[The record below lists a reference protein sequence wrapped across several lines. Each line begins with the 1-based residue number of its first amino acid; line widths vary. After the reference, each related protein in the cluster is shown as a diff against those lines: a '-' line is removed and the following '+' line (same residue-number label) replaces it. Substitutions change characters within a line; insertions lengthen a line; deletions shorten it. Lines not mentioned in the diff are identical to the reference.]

1 MPDPEVVIEEEI
13 KPPETGS
20 IEVDIT
26 EKPEAK
32 SDAKPVDAK
41 PPVTETSV
49 DITGLSNQLSG
60 ARRIIEKLQRDIAE
74 LKQRPAAVAAPIAAS
89 QTAPAT
95 NEYDKLV
102 EQGQWQT
109 AVTKIAEQAAASVL
123 TAKQAEAQ
131 FNQVQES
138 REQIRQGHMKTLLT
152 TYTELD
158 EATGDPAS
166 LVSVVFNK
174 VLDAHPEYSS
184 SELGP
189 RTAMRDME
197 HILLIEHGI
206 LPRGTTPVHTKET
219 ARQARVNQASLPPG
233 RPAGKPGVVTLSKEQ
248 KELCDMQ
255 GIPYAD
261 YARSLRDVE
270 KGGGITT

>member
-26 EKPEAK
+26 EKVEVKP
-32 SDAKPVDAK
+32 DAKPADVK
-41 PPVTETSV
+41 PVAQPAEPT
-49 DITGLSNQLSG
+49 DISGLSNQLSG

-74 LKQRPAAVAAPIAAS
+74 LKQRPQTTVAPAAAPQA
-89 QTAPAT
+89 AT

-261 YARSLRDVE
+261 YARSLLAVE
-270 KGGGITT
+270 QGGGIST